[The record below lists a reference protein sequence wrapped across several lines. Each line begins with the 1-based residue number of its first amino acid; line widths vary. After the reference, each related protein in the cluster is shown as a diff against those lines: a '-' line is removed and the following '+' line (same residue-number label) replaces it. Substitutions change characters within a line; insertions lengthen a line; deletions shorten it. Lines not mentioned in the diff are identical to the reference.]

1 MELTPPII
9 TVGAA
14 EVLASALAFAE
25 LIAAKPRLA
34 VRMAKSF
41 YNRGLGGD
49 DMRHAIDGFPFLFM
63 HEDAR
68 EGIAAFRE
76 KRQPKFSDK

>member
-1 MELTPPII
+1 VPHAGM
-9 TVGAA
+9 
-14 EVLASALAFAE
+14 LADALAFANQ
-25 LIAAKPRLA
+25 IASKPRLA

-49 DMRHAIDGFPFLFM
+49 DIRHAVDGFPLLFM

-68 EGIAAFRE
+68 EGVAAFRE
-76 KRQPKFSDK
+76 KCQPRFSDK

>member
-1 MELTPPII
+1 M
-9 TVGAA
+9 
-14 EVLASALAFAE
+14 LANALAFADQV
-25 LIAAKPRLA
+25 AAKPRLA

-49 DMRHAIDGFPFLFM
+49 DMRHAIDGFPLLFM

-68 EGIAAFRE
+68 EGVAAFRE
-76 KRQPKFSDK
+76 NRQPKFSDK

>member
-1 MELTPPII
+1 MLR
-9 TVGAA
+9 
-14 EVLASALAFAE
+14 VLPHDSMLADAIAFAE
-25 LIAAKPRLA
+25 RIASKPKFA
-34 VRMAKSF
+34 VQMAKSF

-49 DMRHAIDGFPFLFM
+49 EMRHAIDGFPLLFM

-76 KRQPKFSDK
+76 KRDPEFSNK

>member
-1 MELTPPII
+1 MLR
-9 TVGAA
+9 
-14 EVLASALAFAE
+14 VLPHDSMLADAIAFAE
-25 LIAAKPRLA
+25 RIASKPKFA
-34 VRMAKSF
+34 VQMAKSF

-49 DMRHAIDGFPFLFM
+49 EMRHAIDGFPLLFM

-76 KRQPKFSDK
+76 KREPQFSNK

>member
-1 MELTPPII
+1 
-9 TVGAA
+9 
-14 EVLASALAFAE
+14 
-25 LIAAKPRLA
+25 
-34 VRMAKSF
+34 MAKSF

-49 DMRHAIDGFPFLFM
+49 DIRHAIDGFPFLFM